1 MGNLKNCPTCGYD
14 TTRDFCTPDCRMQDS
29 DARIE
34 GVEEERDK
42 YKKALEEIIDGLSVC
57 EYIGREISTTLKICQ
72 EALKLD
78 TATKK
83 S

>member
-1 MGNLKNCPTCGYD
+1 MSEYRSCPTCGHK

-42 YKKALEEIIDGLSVC
+42 YRKALEELQVIIDECYCPIHLD
-57 EYIGREISTTLKICQ
+57 ILIDTIK
-72 EALKLD
+72 EALNR
-78 TATKK
+78 TQ
-83 S
+83 